1 MKQGAVSQTAI
12 GTAAGRAVESRRRKT
27 DRLFRDPFAIR
38 LLPPVLRAIVRLLT
52 LPGLGAWL
60 LAKRDRRLPGIM
72 GNLLCRTRHIDDATE
87 DAIRDG
93 VDQVVILGAGLDSR
107 PCRIPGMTQC
117 RVFEVDHPTT
127 QAWKRKRL
135 SQILGALP
143 PHVTFVPVDFNRQAL
158 DTELDRAGFQP
169 ATNTFFIWEGVTQY
183 ITADA
188 VDATFRF
195 VSEAAAPGSRIVFTY
210 IHRGIIDGAI
220 HVDGSEEILSE
231 TQRRGEPWE
240 FGIIPEELASHLA
253 ARKLTLVEDAGAAE
267 YRCRYLEPVGRKMTL
282 FEGERTA
289 LAVI

>member
-1 MKQGAVSQTAI
+1 MV
-12 GTAAGRAVESRRRKT
+12 
-27 DRLFRDPFAIR
+27 
-38 LLPPVLRAIVRLLT
+38 RAIVRLLT

-72 GNLLCRTRHIDDATE
+72 GNLLCRTRYIDDATE

-93 VDQVVILGAGLDSR
+93 ADQVVILGAGFDSR
-107 PCRIPGMTQC
+107 PYRIPGMAQC

-143 PHVTFVPVDFNRQAL
+143 PHVTFVPVDFNRQTL
-158 DTELDRAGFQP
+158 DAELDRAGLRP
-169 ATNTFFIWEGVTQY
+169 AASTFFIWEGVTQY
-183 ITADA
+183 ITANA

-210 IHRGIIDGAI
+210 IRRGVIDGTI
-220 HVDGSEEILSE
+220 RMDGREEILSE

-240 FGIIPEELASHLA
+240 FGIVSEELASYLA
-253 ARKLTLVEDAGAAE
+253 TRRLTLVEDAGAAE
-267 YRCRYLEPVGRKMTL
+267 YRCRYLEPSGRKMTL
-282 FEGERTA
+282 FEGERTV